1 MLPNEF
7 TKGVDAMAK
16 VALATLQQVLEDRL
30 GPLDEHTLA
39 RQILEDFEIELMGR
53 V

>member
-1 MLPNEF
+1 MQQNEF
-7 TKGVDAMAK
+7 AQGVDAMAK

-30 GPLDEHTLA
+30 GPVDEHTLA
-39 RQILEDFEIELMGR
+39 GQVLQDFEVELMGR

>member
-30 GPLDEHTLA
+30 GPIDEHTLA
-39 RQILEDFEIELMGR
+39 RQILEEFEIELMGR